1 MLKNPNRPPAPSPE
15 SLGPEAATSSSYS
28 LDSDDRFKGKLNAS
42 DLDAKALFDPARR
55 KQLEEAQ
62 LAQDDLEAYLNQRPD
77 EYGKDPNGNLLPSEE
92 DLYNQTLNEA
102 RREREATSLTDLA
115 TAAGEALA
123 RGDKTMA
130 DDLQDEILQRL
141 IDRAETYD
149 LSQEA
154 IDQRIRQ
161 LTKIMDNA
169 ENVAKEKAT
178 KAATQRTL
186 SFPATPQAPESAPA
200 TQSEPTQTVPTAPVK
215 PVQGPEGASGS
226 EGEGSGKK
234 ELMNEAVGFMRDA
247 QAVISNPNI
256 DPVSKAALMREARQ
270 LMKSLNDALDSS
282 ATDPLKAGGRPAPA
296 TSESGGGQGGPESA
310 GEPSEEEQRIK
321 MLKDHRGRLEAR
333 RRALQKEYD
342 DLKDKESEK
351 GRRLLHRIGI
361 VDGMIDKLN
370 KQLDIFGGGA
380 SGGPDNSDQSRQSGA
395 AGPEGSS
402 GNDDGES
409 SGEDDGGEGGE
420 SNNELHAGEYEML
433 ADWGETVNERALFEA
448 HARRGTI
455 DKKDKKDGENGAKDE
470 EALAYNKKNAE
481 AVRERWRDGAKR
493 FVDYYLNIFEQ
504 SLDENMSQHDR
515 QVAIEQK
522 RKELAREASMMTMNA
537 TAELEETIAPKRG
550 SMRKPLN
557 LAAKAGLLGVV
568 LNKIPFVGHFV
579 SGVAG
584 GALGFF
590 HDMHN
595 VKYRRLREAGQ
606 DKRGVVTQA
615 RADAKEDMVRL
626 DQAEQDQA
634 LEEADNVIAERTQG
648 IRRENIRRRVGNVA
662 LGVASGIA
670 GGFLSNLFQG
680 PAGAEGPQGPTG
692 VEGPQGPAGPQGPVA
707 PRGPVGPPR
716 AGV

>member
-1 MLKNPNRPPAPSPE
+1 MPQNPNRLPTSSPE
-15 SLGPEAATSSSYS
+15 SLGPEAATSSSYTLD
-28 LDSDDRFKGKLNAS
+28 LDSDPRFMGKLDAYN
-42 DLDAKALFDPARR
+42 LDAKALFDPARR

-141 IDRAETYD
+141 IERAETYD

-169 ENVAKEKAT
+169 ENIAKEKAT
-178 KAATQRTL
+178 KAASRRTL

-200 TQSEPTQTVPTAPVK
+200 AQSEPTQTVPTAPVR
-215 PVQGPEGASGS
+215 PVRGPEGASGS

-256 DPVSKAALMREARQ
+256 DPVSKAALMREVRQ
-270 LMKSLNDALDSS
+270 LMKGLNDALDSS

-342 DLKDKESEK
+342 DLKDKKSEK

-361 VDGMIDKLN
+361 VDGMIDKIN

-380 SGGPDNSDQSRQSGA
+380 SGGPDNSEQSRRSSA
-395 AGPEGSS
+395 VKPEVSL
-402 GNDDGES
+402 NDS
-409 SGEDDGGEGGE
+409 
-420 SNNELHAGEYEML
+420 
-433 ADWGETVNERALFEA
+433 
-448 HARRGTI
+448 
-455 DKKDKKDGENGAKDE
+455 
-470 EALAYNKKNAE
+470 
-481 AVRERWRDGAKR
+481 
-493 FVDYYLNIFEQ
+493 
-504 SLDENMSQHDR
+504 
-515 QVAIEQK
+515 
-522 RKELAREASMMTMNA
+522 ARENRLT
-537 TAELEETIAPKRG
+537 TVAE
-550 SMRKPLN
+550 
-557 LAAKAGLLGVV
+557 
-568 LNKIPFVGHFV
+568 
-579 SGVAG
+579 
-584 GALGFF
+584 
-590 HDMHN
+590 
-595 VKYRRLREAGQ
+595 VKKLREAYEQ
-606 DKRGVVTQA
+606 EYEKHKEFLNSYEE
-615 RADAKEDMVRL
+615 DASKYDLISWFSKVR
-626 DQAEQDQA
+626 DVITA
-634 LEEADNVIAERTQG
+634 LEEAEEKLDKPSLSEQVRKFHLSKEKKLLDEFAWWQNNKPPRLTVDRDGEAAKLDPGREGDDPKQKQQG
-648 IRRENIRRRVGNVA
+648 SDLELKNGSEKKGAASIRKIFGWGAIRY
-662 LGVASGIA
+662 GINEPYNNE
-670 GGFLSNLFQG
+670 LSNK
-680 PAGAEGPQGPTG
+680 
-692 VEGPQGPAGPQGPVA
+692 
-707 PRGPVGPPR
+707 
-716 AGV
+716 

>member
-1 MLKNPNRPPAPSPE
+1 M
-15 SLGPEAATSSSYS
+15 
-28 LDSDDRFKGKLNAS
+28 GKLDAYN
-42 DLDAKALFDPARR
+42 LDAKALFDPARR

-141 IDRAETYD
+141 IERAETYD

-178 KAATQRTL
+178 KAASRRTL

-200 TQSEPTQTVPTAPVK
+200 AQFEPTQTVPTAPVR
-215 PVQGPEGASGS
+215 PVRGPEGASGS

-256 DPVSKAALMREARQ
+256 DPVSKAALMREVRQ
-270 LMKSLNDALDSS
+270 LMKGLNDALDSS
-282 ATDPLKAGGRPAPA
+282 ATDPLKAGERPAPA

-342 DLKDKESEK
+342 DLKDKKSEK

-361 VDGMIDKLN
+361 VDGMIDKIN

-380 SGGPDNSDQSRQSGA
+380 SGGPDNSEQSRRSSA
-395 AGPEGSS
+395 VKPEVSL
-402 GNDDGES
+402 NDS
-409 SGEDDGGEGGE
+409 
-420 SNNELHAGEYEML
+420 
-433 ADWGETVNERALFEA
+433 
-448 HARRGTI
+448 
-455 DKKDKKDGENGAKDE
+455 
-470 EALAYNKKNAE
+470 
-481 AVRERWRDGAKR
+481 
-493 FVDYYLNIFEQ
+493 
-504 SLDENMSQHDR
+504 
-515 QVAIEQK
+515 
-522 RKELAREASMMTMNA
+522 ARENRLT
-537 TAELEETIAPKRG
+537 TVAE
-550 SMRKPLN
+550 
-557 LAAKAGLLGVV
+557 
-568 LNKIPFVGHFV
+568 
-579 SGVAG
+579 
-584 GALGFF
+584 
-590 HDMHN
+590 
-595 VKYRRLREAGQ
+595 VKKLREAYEQ
-606 DKRGVVTQA
+606 EYEKHKEFLNSYEE
-615 RADAKEDMVRL
+615 DASKYDLISWFSKVR
-626 DQAEQDQA
+626 DIITA
-634 LEEADNVIAERTQG
+634 LEEAEEKLDKPSLSEQVRKFHLSKEKELLDEFAWWQNNKPPRLTVDRDGEAAKLDPGREGDDPKQKQQG
-648 IRRENIRRRVGNVA
+648 SDLELKNGSEKK
-662 LGVASGIA
+662 GVASIRKIFGWGAIRYGINEPYNNE
-670 GGFLSNLFQG
+670 LSNK
-680 PAGAEGPQGPTG
+680 
-692 VEGPQGPAGPQGPVA
+692 
-707 PRGPVGPPR
+707 
-716 AGV
+716 

>member
-1 MLKNPNRPPAPSPE
+1 MPQNPNRLPTSSPE

-28 LDSDDRFKGKLNAS
+28 PDLDDRFKGKLNAS
-42 DLDAKALFDPARR
+42 DLDAEALFDPARR

-62 LAQDDLEAYLNQRPD
+62 LARDDWEAYLNQRPD

-92 DLYNQTLNEA
+92 DLYDRTLNEA

-215 PVQGPEGASGS
+215 PVRGPEGASGS

-256 DPVSKAALMREARQ
+256 DPVSKAALMREVRQ
-270 LMKSLNDALDSS
+270 LMKGLNDALDSL

-342 DLKDKESEK
+342 DLKDKKSEK

-361 VDGMIDKLN
+361 VDGMIDKIN

-380 SGGPDNSDQSRQSGA
+380 SGGPDNSEQSRRSSA
-395 AGPEGSS
+395 VKPEVSL
-402 GNDDGES
+402 NDS
-409 SGEDDGGEGGE
+409 
-420 SNNELHAGEYEML
+420 
-433 ADWGETVNERALFEA
+433 
-448 HARRGTI
+448 
-455 DKKDKKDGENGAKDE
+455 
-470 EALAYNKKNAE
+470 
-481 AVRERWRDGAKR
+481 
-493 FVDYYLNIFEQ
+493 
-504 SLDENMSQHDR
+504 
-515 QVAIEQK
+515 
-522 RKELAREASMMTMNA
+522 ARENRLT
-537 TAELEETIAPKRG
+537 TVAE
-550 SMRKPLN
+550 
-557 LAAKAGLLGVV
+557 
-568 LNKIPFVGHFV
+568 
-579 SGVAG
+579 
-584 GALGFF
+584 
-590 HDMHN
+590 
-595 VKYRRLREAGQ
+595 VKKLREAYEQ
-606 DKRGVVTQA
+606 EYEKHKEFLNSYEE
-615 RADAKEDMVRL
+615 DASKYDLISWFSKVC
-626 DQAEQDQA
+626 DVITA
-634 LEEADNVIAERTQG
+634 LEEAEEKLDKPSLSEQVRKFHLSKEKKLLDEFAWWQNNKPPRLTVDRDGEAAKLDPGREGDDPKQKQQG
-648 IRRENIRRRVGNVA
+648 SDLELKNGSEKKGAASIRKIFGWGAIRY
-662 LGVASGIA
+662 GINEPYNNE
-670 GGFLSNLFQG
+670 LSNK
-680 PAGAEGPQGPTG
+680 
-692 VEGPQGPAGPQGPVA
+692 
-707 PRGPVGPPR
+707 
-716 AGV
+716 

>member
-1 MLKNPNRPPAPSPE
+1 MLKNLNCLPTSSPE
-15 SLGPEAATSSSYS
+15 SLGPEAAASSSYS
-28 LDSDDRFKGKLNAS
+28 LGLDDRFKGKLNAS
-42 DLDAKALFDPARR
+42 DLDAEALFNEDLR
-55 KQLEEAQ
+55 KQEEAKQLAQIEEAQ
-62 LAQDDLEAYLNQRPD
+62 LAQLVQDDLEAYLNQRPD
-77 EYGKDPNGNLLPSEE
+77 EYGKDPNGNLLPPKE
-92 DLYNQTLNEA
+92 DLYDRTLNEA
-102 RREREATSLTDLA
+102 RHEREATSLTDLA

-141 IDRAETYD
+141 IERAETYD
-149 LSQEA
+149 LGQEA

-169 ENVAKEKAT
+169 EKVAQEKAA
-178 KAATQRTL
+178 KAASQRTL

-200 TQSEPTQTVPTAPVK
+200 T
-215 PVQGPEGASGS
+215 
-226 EGEGSGKK
+226 
-234 ELMNEAVGFMRDA
+234 
-247 QAVISNPNI
+247 
-256 DPVSKAALMREARQ
+256 
-270 LMKSLNDALDSS
+270 
-282 ATDPLKAGGRPAPA
+282 PA
-296 TSESGGGQGGPESA
+296 TSESSGQSEPEGL
-310 GEPSEEEQRIK
+310 GELSGEEQRAE
-321 MLKDHRGRLEAR
+321 MLKNHRDRLEAR
-333 RRALQKEYD
+333 RRTLQKEYD
-342 DLKDKESEK
+342 DLKDKESEE
-351 GRRLLHRIGI
+351 GRQLLHRIGI
-361 VDGMIDKLN
+361 VDGMIDKLD
-370 KQLDIFGGGA
+370 KQIDIFGGGA
-380 SGGPDNSDQSRQSGA
+380 PGGPDDSDQSRRSGA

-409 SGEDDGGEGGE
+409 SGGENGE
-420 SNNELHAGEYEML
+420 SNNELHVGEREIL
-433 ADWGETVNERALFEA
+433 ADWEGTVNERALFEA

-455 DKKDKKDGENGAKDE
+455 DKKDDENGAKDE
-470 EALAYNKKNAE
+470 ETPVYNKKNAE
-481 AVRERWRDGAKR
+481 AVRERWRDGARR

-634 LEEADNVIAERTQG
+634 LEEADNVIAERTQR
-648 IRRENIRRRVGNVA
+648 IRRENIRRRIGNVA

-707 PRGPVGPPR
+707 PRGIAGLPR